1 MNDDGDDDAGR
12 RRPRSSA
19 SASAEITLLVERQR
33 GLMKRVDEL
42 EKKQGEVSSLMNK
55 GIGAMALLM
64 GAGAVIGWLV
74 SVGGNVVKLFR

>member
-1 MNDDGDDDAGR
+1 MDDEGEDDTLR

-19 SASAEITLLVERQR
+19 SASAEITLLIERQR

-42 EKKQGEVSSLMNK
+42 EKKQSEVSSLMNK

>member
-1 MNDDGDDDAGR
+1 MDDDGEDDGGR

-19 SASAEITLLVERQR
+19 SAAAEITLLIERQR
-33 GLMKRVDEL
+33 SLMRRVDEL
-42 EKKQGEVSSLMNK
+42 EKKQSEVSSLMNK

-74 SVGGNVVKLFR
+74 SVGGNVAKLFR